1 LEGNTD
7 HSPLTT
13 HNMNLSELSLRRPVF
28 AMVCSIVIIIF
39 GSIGYKYL
47 GVREYPAIDPAV
59 VNVRTSY
66 VGANSD
72 IIEQQITEPLEK
84 AVNGVP
90 GVKNITS
97 SSSTGSS
104 NITVEFEVN
113 VDLERAAN
121 DVRDKVSQALG
132 QLPQDIDAPPT
143 VSKADSDSDPI
154 LFLQIQSQSKGLLE
168 LTDYAENVVQE
179 RLQTISG
186 VSGVNVFGKRYSM
199 RLWID
204 PDKLAAYKLT
214 INDIRLAM
222 DRENIELPGGKI
234 RGNTT
239 QLIVKTFGKLTT
251 EADFNDL
258 ILREDNNGVVRFKD
272 VGLAELGPDTEE
284 SVSRKNNVPSV
295 NLGIIAQPGSNQIE
309 ITDEVYKRIQ
319 EIKKDMP
326 PDIILEVGYDRTTF
340 VRNAIGEVKETLVIA
355 ILLVVTI
362 IFLFFREWIL
372 AIRPLIDIP
381 VSLIGAFFIMYL
393 LGFSINVLTLL
404 AIVLATGLVVDDGIV
419 VTENIFKKMEA
430 GMNKH
435 KAALEGSKEIYFAVI
450 ATSIT
455 LAIVFLPIIFLEGFV
470 GRLFREFG
478 IVLAGAVLISA
489 FVSLSLTPVLNIYFA
504 KKNPHKHSWFYRR
517 TEPFFTGLE
526 NLYRSTLSGFMRMRW
541 LAFIIIA
548 ACIATIVSLWK
559 IVPSELAPMED
570 RNRVRTSIT
579 GPEGADFDF
588 TDRVAYEITQQ
599 LLDSIPEKNVV
610 LTFAPGFGGG
620 GGSNAAFVSMGL
632 VNASERKRS
641 QDQIAQQMNRM
652 FRRYNN
658 LRVFATQEQTIS
670 VGLGGRGQNPVQFV
684 LQNLNFDKLKE
695 KIPVFMEEVR
705 KNPIFV
711 NTDVNLKFNQPEL
724 QITIDRL
731 KSNELGVSV
740 ADISNTLQ
748 LALSGRRFGYFIMNG
763 KQYQVIAQVD
773 RKDRDDPLDLKGFFV
788 RNNRGELIQ
797 LDNLVKME
805 ELANPP
811 QIYHFNRFKSAT
823 VQAGLAPGK
832 TIGDGIAEMEK
843 IADEV
848 LDETFETSLAGA
860 SRDYAESS
868 SNTSFA
874 LLLALVLI
882 YLVLAAQFESFV
894 DPLIIMITVP
904 LAFAGAFLSMWLFGQ
919 TYNIFSQ
926 IGIIMLIGL
935 VTKNGILIVEFA
947 NQKRRR
953 GEKKVPAAIDA
964 AVARLRPILMTT
976 LATTLG
982 ALPIAL
988 AFGSAGKSRVPLGV
1002 VIVGGMLFALVLT
1015 LYVVPALYS
1024 YLSSKKKTSNLD
1036 TEIAIA
1042 DLKEAHD

>member
-1 LEGNTD
+1 
-7 HSPLTT
+7 
-13 HNMNLSELSLRRPVF
+13 MNLSELSLRRPVL
-28 AMVCSIVIIIF
+28 AIVCSIVIIIF
-39 GSIGYKYL
+39 GGIGYKYL
-47 GVREYPAIDPAV
+47 GIREYPAIDPAV

-66 VGANSD
+66 VGANAD

-84 AVNGVP
+84 AINGVP

-97 SSSTGSS
+97 TSSVGAS
-104 NITVEFEVN
+104 NITVEFELN

-132 QLPQDIDAPPT
+132 NLPQDIDAPPT

-186 VSGVNVFGKRYSM
+186 VSGVSVFGKRYSM

-204 PDKLAAYKLT
+204 PSKLSAYKLT
-214 INDIRLAM
+214 INDIRAAL

-251 EADFNDL
+251 ETDFNDL
-258 ILREDNNGVVRFKD
+258 ILREDNNGVVRYKD
-272 VGLAELGPDTEE
+272 VGYAELGADTEE

-295 NLGIIAQPGSNQIE
+295 NLGVVAQPGANQIE
-309 ITDEVYKRIQ
+309 IADEVYKRIK

-326 PDIILEVGYDRTTF
+326 PDIIFEVGYDRTTF
-340 VRNAIGEVKETLVIA
+340 VRNAIKEVKETLVIA

-362 IFLFFREWIL
+362 IFLFFREWTL
-372 AIRPLIDIP
+372 ALRPLIDIP

-393 LGFSINVLTLL
+393 MGFSINVLTLL

-419 VTENIFKKMEA
+419 VTENIFKKMEQ

-489 FVSLSLTPVLNIYFA
+489 FVSLSLTPVLNIYMA
-504 KKNPHKHSWFYRR
+504 KKNPHKHSWFYRK

-526 NLYRSTLSGFMRMRW
+526 NLYKSSLQGFMRVRW
-541 LAFIIIA
+541 FAFVIVLACLGIIYYIGMG
-548 ACIATIVSLWK
+548 L
-559 IVPSELAPMED
+559 PSELAPMED

-588 TDRVAYEITQQ
+588 TDRVSYEITQQ

-610 LTFAPGFGGG
+610 LTFAPGFSGS

-632 VNASERKRS
+632 VNSSERKRS
-641 QDQIAQQMNRM
+641 QDEIAQQMNRM

-670 VGLGGRGQNPVQFV
+670 VGLGGRGANPVQFV
-684 LQNLNFDKLKE
+684 LQNLNFEKLKE
-695 KIPVFMEEVR
+695 KIPLFMEEVR
-705 KNPIFV
+705 KNPTFI
-711 NTDVNLKFNQPEL
+711 NPDINLKFNQPEL

-731 KSNELGVSV
+731 KANELGVSV
-740 ADISNTLQ
+740 QDISTTLQ

-763 KQYQVIAQVD
+763 KQYQVIAQVE
-773 RKDRDDPLDLKGFFV
+773 RSDRDDPLDLKGFFV
-788 RNNRGELIQ
+788 RNNRGDLIQ
-797 LDNLVKME
+797 LDNVVKME
-805 ELANPP
+805 EMANPP
-811 QIYHFNRFKSAT
+811 SILHFNRFKSAT
-823 VQAGLAPGK
+823 IQAGLAPGK
-832 TIGDGIAEMEK
+832 AIGDGIKEMEK
-843 IADEV
+843 IADKV
-848 LDETFETSLAGA
+848 LDESFETSLAGA
-860 SRDYAESS
+860 SRDFAESS

-874 LLLALVLI
+874 FILALVLI
-882 YLVLAAQFESFV
+882 FLVLAAQFESFI
-894 DPLIIMITVP
+894 DPIIIIVTVP
-904 LAFAGAFLSMWLFGQ
+904 LALAGAMLSLWAFGQ
-919 TYNIFSQ
+919 TINIFSQ
-926 IGIIMLIGL
+926 IGMIMLIGL

-953 GEKKVPAAIDA
+953 GEQKIPAAVDA
-964 AVARLRPILMTT
+964 SVARLRPILMTT

-988 AFGSAGKSRVPLGV
+988 AFGSAGKSRVPLGI

-1024 YLSSKKKTSNLD
+1024 YLSSKKKASNLD
-1036 TEIAIA
+1036 TELAVA

>member
-1 LEGNTD
+1 
-7 HSPLTT
+7 
-13 HNMNLSELSLRRPVF
+13 MNLSELSLRRPVL

-39 GSIGYKYL
+39 GGIGYKYL
-47 GVREYPAIDPAV
+47 GIREYPAIDPAV

-66 VGANSD
+66 VGANAD

-84 AVNGVP
+84 AINGVP

-104 NITVEFEVN
+104 NITVEFELN

-132 QLPQDIDAPPT
+132 NLPQDIDAPPT

-186 VSGVNVFGKRYSM
+186 VSGVSVFGKRYSM

-204 PDKLAAYKLT
+204 PSKLSAYKLT
-214 INDIRLAM
+214 INDIRLAL

-239 QLIVKTFGKLTT
+239 QLIVKTFGKLST

-258 ILREDNNGVVRFKD
+258 ILREDNNGVVRYKD
-272 VGLAELGPDTEE
+272 VGYAELGPDNEE

-295 NLGIIAQPGSNQIE
+295 NLGVVAQPGANQIE
-309 ITDEVYKRIQ
+309 IADEVYKRIK

-326 PDIILEVGYDRTTF
+326 PDIIFEVGYDRTTF
-340 VRNAIGEVKETLVIA
+340 VRNAIKEVKETLVIA
-355 ILLVVTI
+355 ISLVVII
-362 IFLFFREWIL
+362 IFLFFREWTL
-372 AIRPLIDIP
+372 ALRPLIDIP

-393 LGFSINVLTLL
+393 MGFSINVLTLL

-419 VTENIFKKMEA
+419 VTENIFKKMEQ

-435 KAALEGSKEIYFAVI
+435 KAALEGAKEIYFAVI

-489 FVSLSLTPVLNIYFA
+489 FVSLSLTPVLNIYMA
-504 KKNPHKHSWFYRR
+504 KKNPHKHSWFYRK

-526 NLYRSTLSGFMRMRW
+526 NLYKSSLQGFMRIR
-541 LAFIIIA
+541 LVGLVTVLG
-548 ACIATIVSLWK
+548 ACIAIIFLIGK
-559 IVPSELAPMED
+559 GIPSELAPMED

-588 TDRVAYEITQQ
+588 TDRVSYEITQQ

-620 GGSNAAFVSMGL
+620 GSNAAFVSMGL
-632 VNASERKRS
+632 VDASKRKRS
-641 QDQIAQQMNRM
+641 QDQIAQQMSRM

-670 VGLGGRGQNPVQFV
+670 VGLGGRGANPVQFV
-684 LQNLNFDKLKE
+684 LQNLNFEKLKE

-705 KNPIFV
+705 KNPTFL

-731 KSNELGVSV
+731 KANELGVSV
-740 ADISNTLQ
+740 QDISTTLQ

-797 LDNLVKME
+797 LDNVVKME
-805 ELANPP
+805 EMANPP
-811 QIYHFNRFKSAT
+811 SILHFNRFKSAT
-823 VQAGLAPGK
+823 VQAALAPGK

-843 IADEV
+843 IADKV
-848 LDETFETSLAGA
+848 LDESFETSLAGA
-860 SRDYAESS
+860 SRDFKESS

-874 LLLALVLI
+874 FILALVLI
-882 YLVLAAQFESFV
+882 FLVLAAQFESFI

-904 LAFAGAFLSMWLFGQ
+904 LALAGAVLSMWAFGQ
-919 TYNIFSQ
+919 TLNIFSQ

-953 GEKKVPAAIDA
+953 GEKKIPAAVDA

-988 AFGSAGKSRVPLGV
+988 AFGSAGKSRVPLGI

-1036 TEIAIA
+1036 TELAIA

>member
-1 LEGNTD
+1 
-7 HSPLTT
+7 
-13 HNMNLSELSLRRPVF
+13 MNLSELSLRRPVL

-39 GSIGYKYL
+39 GGIGYKYL

-104 NITVEFEVN
+104 NITVEFELS

-132 QLPQDIDAPPT
+132 NLPQDIDAPPT

-154 LFLQIQSQSKGLLE
+154 VFLQIQSQSKGLLE

-186 VSGVNVFGKRYSM
+186 VSGVSVFGKRYSM

-204 PDKLAAYKLT
+204 PSKLSAYKLT
-214 INDIRLAM
+214 INDIRVAL
-222 DRENIELPGGKI
+222 DKENIELPGGKI

-251 EADFNDL
+251 ETDFNDL
-258 ILREDNNGVVRFKD
+258 ILREDNNGVVRYKD
-272 VGLAELGPDTEE
+272 VGYAELGPDNEE

-295 NLGIIAQPGSNQIE
+295 NLGVVAQPGANQIE
-309 ITDEVYKRIQ
+309 ITDEIYKRID

-326 PDIILEVGYDRTTF
+326 PDILLEVGYDRTIF
-340 VRNAIGEVKETLVIA
+340 VRNAIREVKETLVIA

-362 IFLFFREWIL
+362 IFLFFREWTL
-372 AIRPLIDIP
+372 ALRPLIDIP

-393 LGFSINVLTLL
+393 MGFSINVLTLL

-419 VTENIFKKMEA
+419 VTENIFKKMED

-489 FVSLSLTPVLNIYFA
+489 FVSLSLTPVLNIYMA
-504 KKNPHKHSWFYRR
+504 KKNPHKHSWFYRK

-526 NLYRSTLSGFMRMRW
+526 NLYKSSLQGFMRLRW
-541 LAFIIIA
+541 LALVIVVVCAGIIYFIGRG
-548 ACIATIVSLWK
+548 L
-559 IVPSELAPMED
+559 PSELAPMED

-588 TDRVAYEITQQ
+588 TDRVSYEITQQ

-610 LTFAPGFGGG
+610 LTFAPGFSGA

-632 VNASERKRS
+632 VDASKRKRS
-641 QDQIAQQMNRM
+641 QDQIAQQMSRM

-670 VGLGGRGQNPVQFV
+670 IGLGGRGANPVQFV
-684 LQNLNFDKLKE
+684 LQNLNFEKLKE

-705 KNPIFV
+705 KNPTFM

-731 KSNELGVSV
+731 KANELGVSV
-740 ADISNTLQ
+740 ADISTTLQ

-773 RKDRDDPLDLKGFFV
+773 RRDRDDPLDLKGFFV

-797 LDNLVKME
+797 LDNVVRME
-805 ELANPP
+805 EMANPP
-811 QIYHFNRFKSAT
+811 SILHFNRFKSAT
-823 VQAGLAPGK
+823 VQAALAPGK
-832 TIGDGIAEMEK
+832 TIGDGIAEMQK
-843 IADEV
+843 IADRV

-860 SRDYAESS
+860 SRDFAESS

-874 LLLALVLI
+874 FLLALVLI
-882 YLVLAAQFESFV
+882 FLVLAAQFESFI
-894 DPLIIMITVP
+894 DPFIIMITVP
-904 LAFAGAFLSMWLFGQ
+904 LALAGAVLSLWVFGQ
-919 TYNIFSQ
+919 TINIFSQ

-953 GEKKVPAAIDA
+953 GEQKIPAAIDA

-988 AFGSAGKSRVPLGV
+988 AFGSAGKSRVPLGI

-1024 YLSSKKKTSNLD
+1024 YLSSKKKTTNLD
-1036 TEIAIA
+1036 TELAVA
-1042 DLKEAHD
+1042 EMKEAHD

>member
-1 LEGNTD
+1 
-7 HSPLTT
+7 
-13 HNMNLSELSLRRPVF
+13 MNLSELSLRRPVL
-28 AMVCSIVIIIF
+28 AIVCSIVIIIF
-39 GSIGYKYL
+39 GGIGYKYL

-104 NITVEFEVN
+104 NITVEFELN

-132 QLPQDIDAPPT
+132 NLPQDIDAPPT

-154 LFLQIQSQSKGLLE
+154 VFLQIQSQSKGLLE

-204 PDKLAAYKLT
+204 PAKLSAYKLT
-214 INDIRLAM
+214 INDIRLAL
-222 DRENIELPGGKI
+222 DRENVELPGGKI

-251 EADFNDL
+251 ETDFNDL

-272 VGLAELGPDTEE
+272 VGLAELGPDSEE
-284 SVSRKNNVPSV
+284 SVSKKNNVPSV
-295 NLGIIAQPGSNQIE
+295 NLGVIAQPGSNQIE
-309 ITDEVYKRIQ
+309 IADEIYKRIA

-340 VRNAIGEVKETLVIA
+340 VRNAIGEVKETLIIA
-355 ILLVVTI
+355 IILVVLI
-362 IFLFFREWIL
+362 IFFFFREWVL
-372 AIRPLIDIP
+372 ALRPLIDIP
-381 VSLIGAFFIMYL
+381 VSLIGAFFIMYVM
-393 LGFSINVLTLL
+393 GFSINVLTLL

-419 VTENIFKKMEA
+419 VTENIFKKMEE

-489 FVSLSLTPVLNIYFA
+489 FVSLTLTPVLNIYMA
-504 KKNPHKHSWFYRR
+504 KKNPHKHSWFYRK
-517 TEPFFTGLE
+517 TEPFFTGME
-526 NLYRSTLSGFMRMRW
+526 NFYRSSLKGFMRLRW
-541 LAFIIIA
+541 VIFPIIA
-548 ACIATIVSLWK
+548 ACIVAIVLIYNDIPK
-559 IVPSELAPMED
+559 ETAPMED
-570 RNRVRTSIT
+570 RNRIRTQIT

-588 TDRVAYEITQQ
+588 TDRVSTEITQQ
-599 LLDSIPEKNVV
+599 LLDSIPEKSVV

-641 QDQIAQQMNRM
+641 QDEIAQQMNRM

-670 VGLGGRGQNPVQFV
+670 VGLGGRGSNPIQFV
-684 LQNLNFDKLKE
+684 LQNLNFEKLKE
-695 KIPVFMEEVR
+695 KIPLFMEEVR
-705 KNPIFV
+705 KNPIFL
-711 NTDVNLKFNQPEL
+711 NADVNLKFNQPEL

-731 KSNELGVSV
+731 KANELGVSV
-740 ADISNTLQ
+740 QDISTTLQ

-763 KQYQVIAQVD
+763 KQYQVIAQVE
-773 RKDRDDPLDLKGFFV
+773 RADRDDPLDLKGFFV

-797 LDNLVKME
+797 LDNVVKFE

-823 VQAGLAPGK
+823 IQSALAPGK
-832 TIGDGIAEMEK
+832 TIGEGIVEMEK
-843 IADEV
+843 IADKV

-882 YLVLAAQFESFV
+882 FLVLAAQFESFI

-904 LAFAGAFLSMWLFGQ
+904 LAFAGAFLTLKLFGQ
-919 TYNIFSQ
+919 TWNIFSQ
-926 IGIIMLIGL
+926 IGVIMLIGL

-953 GEKKVPAAIDA
+953 GEQKMAAAIDA

-982 ALPIAL
+982 ALPIAM
-988 AFGSAGKSRVPLGV
+988 AFGSAGKSRVPLGI

-1015 LYVVPALYS
+1015 LFVVPAMYS
-1024 YLSSKKKTSNLD
+1024 YLSSKKKTTNLD

-1042 DLKEAHD
+1042 DMKETHE